1 VLVAEVVVEILQ
13 RLAVMVAAVL
23 VEITMTI

>member
-1 VLVAEVVVEILQ
+1 VLVAAGVVVILQ
-13 RLAVMVAAVL
+13 RLAVLAAAVL